1 MLIPK
6 DILKATMAG
15 LAMTLTVAC
24 DKEPL
29 QTDPLLDDTCTE
41 TCTEEGCTNPVKHQ
55 GKALSNDPYYCPP
68 CGMG

>member
-1 MLIPK
+1 MKIPT
-6 DILKATMAG
+6 DLLKATMAG

-29 QTDPLLDDTCTE
+29 PEKICDE
-41 TCTEEGCTNPVKHQ
+41 TCIDGVCSDPDGHQ
-55 GKALSNDPYYCPP
+55 GKGSNEPYYCPP